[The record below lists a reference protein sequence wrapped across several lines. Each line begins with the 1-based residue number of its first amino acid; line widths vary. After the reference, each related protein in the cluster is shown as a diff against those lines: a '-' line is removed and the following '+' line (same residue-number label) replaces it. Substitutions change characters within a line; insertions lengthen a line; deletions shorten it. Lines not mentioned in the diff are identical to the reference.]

1 MYFSRHLKPLMNQSL
16 LNSASAEVR
25 RLFWFG
31 VTGIAA
37 FTAYSAAMWVITSWG
52 GLGQVPGAFVGFIV
66 GTIVSYI
73 GNLRLVF
80 EKKPAVRNA
89 VTFWIVTLF
98 GLVVNVTLA
107 YLLERLAFRPL
118 STVVIIFVTVPIFN
132 YIGHRLWTFREP
144 LATAERDLE
153 RQR

>member
-1 MYFSRHLKPLMNQSL
+1 MSQSL
-16 LNSASAEVR
+16 LNRATAEFR

-31 VTGIAA
+31 VTGVAA
-37 FTAYSAAMWVITSWG
+37 FTAYSAAMWLVTSWG

-73 GNLRLVF
+73 GNLSLVF
-80 EKKPAVRNA
+80 EKKPAVRNV

-98 GLVVNVTLA
+98 GLVVNLILA
-107 YLLERLAFRPL
+107 YLLERLAFRPF
-118 STVVIIFVTVPIFN
+118 STVLIIFVTVPIFN
-132 YIGHRLWTFREP
+132 YIGHRFWTFREP
-144 LATAERDLE
+144 PVTAERGLE